1 MDSLMLK
8 CTGALV
14 LLAIGSMLA
23 SCGMSDD
30 TLSTMVSAPPTSEFR
45 TCGQLVDAI
54 KSSIKRQ
61 AQLQEL
67 ERKAGS
73 GVGSVI
79 AGTAYQPEY
88 LKEHA
93 NETNMRRS
101 AREKAC
107 KLPTTLPPHDRR

>member
-1 MDSLMLK
+1 MVK
-8 CTGALV
+8 CARAFFLF
-14 LLAIGSMLA
+14 AIGGIVA

-30 TLSTMVSAPPTSEFR
+30 KLSNMISTPPSSEFR
-45 TCGQLVDAI
+45 NCGQLVDAI

-61 AQLQEL
+61 DQLQEL

-79 AGTAYQPEY
+79 AGTAYRPEY

-107 KLPTTLPPHDRR
+107 RLPPTLPPLDRG